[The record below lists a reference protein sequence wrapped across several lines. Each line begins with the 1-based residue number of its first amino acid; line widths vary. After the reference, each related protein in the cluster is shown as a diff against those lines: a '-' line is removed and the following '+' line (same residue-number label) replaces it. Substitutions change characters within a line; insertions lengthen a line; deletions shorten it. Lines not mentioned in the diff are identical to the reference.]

1 MNLIM
6 VVSKQNVHF
15 KSGQHFGCIVMTI
28 YLSRAEKDSFP
39 SPVKFVQSGSWDGN
53 PRIYFLRHSYSFYTD
68 GGILSCWAW
77 SIIMVLLTTCITA
90 RSWQLSNSPY
100 KGYHLKWPSFL
111 KNSNYNNVYS
121 IQIKTVEDGFVKS
134 LTFH

>member
-15 KSGQHFGCIVMTI
+15 KSGQHFGCIVI
-28 YLSRAEKDSFP
+28 RAEKDSFP
-39 SPVKFVQSGSWDGN
+39 SLVKFVQSGSWDGN

-121 IQIKTVEDGFVKS
+121 IQIKTVEDGVAKS